1 MMTITIEQLTIICV
15 IGAIVVSVFLFPSFW
30 DKAKSLIGGFLENF
44 ITDTAKTPEGARAIY
59 AQKIE
64 EVQNDY
70 NDAVY
75 TLQDLAGQLKTIK
88 DQFEDSQAR
97 AQDFDAKT
105 RAAVNKGDD
114 KTARTFAVNYQ
125 EELVTMNALS
135 QQYEEM
141 RKAVEEAKKIKELLE
156 NKLVELKKES
166 KRVVSEMI
174 TNEQVANAYSSIDK
188 LKASTGTDKMLNAAR
203 DGAQSSRERAAGAK
217 VIYQSSREGKL
228 NEATARASDYQV
240 DAYLESLK
248 KGSSKPITY
257 DIKDINVFTHS
268 SGQVQTQSK
277 K

>member
-1 MMTITIEQLTIICV
+1 MTITIEQLTIICV

-125 EELVTMNALS
+125 E
-135 QQYEEM
+135 
-141 RKAVEEAKKIKELLE
+141 
-156 NKLVELKKES
+156 
-166 KRVVSEMI
+166 
-174 TNEQVANAYSSIDK
+174 
-188 LKASTGTDKMLNAAR
+188 
-203 DGAQSSRERAAGAK
+203 
-217 VIYQSSREGKL
+217 
-228 NEATARASDYQV
+228 
-240 DAYLESLK
+240 
-248 KGSSKPITY
+248 
-257 DIKDINVFTHS
+257 
-268 SGQVQTQSK
+268 
-277 K
+277 